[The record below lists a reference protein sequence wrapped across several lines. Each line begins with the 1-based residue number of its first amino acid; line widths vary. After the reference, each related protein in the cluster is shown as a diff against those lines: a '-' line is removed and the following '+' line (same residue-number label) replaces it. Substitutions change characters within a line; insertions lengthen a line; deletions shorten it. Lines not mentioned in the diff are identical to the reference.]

1 MRAVRLIALTPVALM
16 ALSAQGDNSL
26 SGTVRNSVTG
36 EPIKGAMISL
46 SKVPEQTEGPFQPEL
61 RTAIA
66 GSSGEYSFTG
76 LSKGQYF
83 LQARKP
89 GFVVMPHPG
98 EPDEDNTVSI
108 PSSAGAVIKLTPLGV
123 IEGTAV
129 NQYGDPMRNVTLALF
144 QSQLA
149 DGERIIDHRLPD
161 RVTNDLGQF

>member
-46 SKVPEQTEGPFQPEL
+46 SKVPEQTEGPAHPEV
-61 RTAIA
+61 RTTIA

-98 EPDEDNTVSI
+98 ELDDDNTVSAQK
-108 PSSAGAVIKLTPLGV
+108 PRPAKRRRGPG
-123 IEGTAV
+123 
-129 NQYGDPMRNVTLALF
+129 
-144 QSQLA
+144 
-149 DGERIIDHRLPD
+149 
-161 RVTNDLGQF
+161 GQ